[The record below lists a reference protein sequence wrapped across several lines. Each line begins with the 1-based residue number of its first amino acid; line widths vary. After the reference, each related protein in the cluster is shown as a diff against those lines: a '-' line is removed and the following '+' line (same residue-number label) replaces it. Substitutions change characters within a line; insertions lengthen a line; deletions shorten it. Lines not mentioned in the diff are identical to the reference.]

1 MGLIF
6 DRALSLALDA
16 VEWLIEHSSGAERAI
31 LMQVR
36 EVLSMSVP
44 WDKAA

>member
-1 MGLIF
+1 MGLSF

-44 WDKAA
+44 WDKAP